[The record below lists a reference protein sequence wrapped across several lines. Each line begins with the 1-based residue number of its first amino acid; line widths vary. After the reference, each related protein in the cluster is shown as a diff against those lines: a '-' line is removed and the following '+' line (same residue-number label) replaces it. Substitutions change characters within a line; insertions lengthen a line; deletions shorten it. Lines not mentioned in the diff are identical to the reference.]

1 MRFVVNCPQEEQESF
16 ERLLFQV
23 EQAFWFYQDQYSEI
37 WPDSFPKHSLLTFS
51 QALFQ

>member
-1 MRFVVNCPQEEQESF
+1 MLDDLAMRFVVNCPQEEQESF

-37 WPDSFPKHSLLTFS
+37 CLLYTSPSPRDS
-51 QALFQ
+51 